1 ADLRADQCCAQWGIG
16 GVGLQFRVG
25 GLQAT
30 GTDEEGLLVLL
41 IVVVVDVHD
50 GADQGD
56 AGLLWSFT
64 DGGVVQQLLEVGDA
78 GLFLALLLAGG
89 VVATILLE
97 VTLFAALIDL
107 GGQEDRKSVV

>member
-1 ADLRADQCCAQWGIG
+1 M
-16 GVGLQFRVG
+16 
-25 GLQAT
+25 
-30 GTDEEGLLVLL
+30 
-41 IVVVVDVHD
+41 HD

-107 GGQEDRKSVV
+107 GGQDRAVLLQGEQLRVESVVGFLGEPGGLIVCHLRHPPWKLFQ